1 MMYAWS
7 WSIAFFLAATV
18 SAAAGDFPNRPV
30 RLLVPFSVGGPTDTA
45 ARLVAQPLQQQ
56 FNQTVIIENM
66 PGGSGVPGVQSV
78 VDGANDGYT
87 LVVGGIAPIVL
98 VPAGKKLSYDV
109 QKDLVPLGLI
119 WRTPQVLA
127 VRSSLGVDSVSAFV
141 DYAKKK
147 PGEVTVGSAGVGTV
161 THLAN
166 ELLQQ
171 EAGIR
176 LLHIPY
182 HSTSNSLTDLMGG
195 QIDSIFGDAVT
206 LKPQLQAGTIKA
218 LAVTSTRRS
227 PLLPNV
233 PTMAE
238 AGLPNVQTE
247 VWYGTPG
254 ARRHAGAGAGKAQ
267 KRRAGRAA
275 RPRLCGQPAQIWHRA
290 RRHRIGGLCGVH
302 KIGVRSLVTNRQG
315 AWDHFRIASLVPA
328 ERKYRD
334 GQISLQTSLSRQ
346 YRHAI
351 GL

>member
-1 MMYAWS
+1 MMKYAWS

-18 SAAAGDFPNRPV
+18 CAAAGDFPDRPV

-45 ARLVAQPLQQQ
+45 ARLIAQPLQQQ
-56 FNQTVIIENM
+56 LNQTVIIENM

-78 VDGANDGYT
+78 VDGTNDGYT

-98 VPAGKKLSYDV
+98 VPATKKLSYDV

-141 DYAKKK
+141 EYAKKK

-206 LKPQLQAGTIKA
+206 LKPQLQARTIKA

-227 PLLPNV
+227 PLLPDV

-247 VWYGTPG
+247 VWYGLLAPTGTP
-254 ARRHAGAGAGKAQ
+254 APVLERLKRAVQAAQ
-267 KRRAGRAA
+267 
-275 RPRLCGQPAQIWHRA
+275 QDPAY
-290 RRHRIGGLCGVH
+290 VE
-302 KIGVRSLVTNRQG
+302 SL
-315 AWDHFRIASLVPA
+315 
-328 ERKYRD
+328 RKY
-334 GQISLQTSLSRQ
+334 GIELSDTGSAAFAAYIKSESDRWSPIVK
-346 YRHAI
+346 AL
-351 GL
+351 GVTFE

>member
-1 MMYAWS
+1 MKYAWS

-18 SAAAGDFPNRPV
+18 AAVAGDFPDRPV

-45 ARLVAQPLQQQ
+45 ARLIAQPLQQQ
-56 FNQTVIIENM
+56 LSQTVIIENM

-98 VPAGKKLSYDV
+98 VPAAKKLSYDV

-166 ELLQQ
+166 ELLQK
-171 EAGIR
+171 ESGIK

-195 QIDSIFGDAVT
+195 QIDAIFGDAVT
-206 LKPQLQAGTIKA
+206 LKPQLQAGAIKA

-227 PLLPNV
+227 PLLPDV

-247 VWYGTPG
+247 VWYGLLAPARTPPPVLEKLKSAVQAAQQNPAYVDNLHKYG
-254 ARRHAGAGAGKAQ
+254 IELGDTGSAAFAAYIKSETDRWSPIVKAL
-267 KRRAGRAA
+267 G
-275 RPRLCGQPAQIWHRA
+275 I
-290 RRHRIGGLCGVH
+290 
-302 KIGVRSLVTNRQG
+302 T
-315 AWDHFRIASLVPA
+315 F
-328 ERKYRD
+328 E
-334 GQISLQTSLSRQ
+334 
-346 YRHAI
+346 
-351 GL
+351 

>member
-1 MMYAWS
+1 MKRGWS
-7 WSIAFFLAATV
+7 RCIAFCLVPLLAAVLTATV
-18 SAAAGDFPNRPV
+18 AAAASDFPDRPV

-45 ARLVAQPLQQQ
+45 ARLIAEPLQRQL
-56 FNQTVIIENM
+56 NQPVIIENM

-78 VDGANDGYT
+78 VAGPNDGYT

-98 VPAGKKLSYDV
+98 VPAAKKLSYDV

-127 VRSSLGVDSVSAFV
+127 VRSSLGVNSVSAFV

-166 ELLQQ
+166 ELLQR

-195 QIDSIFGDAVT
+195 QIDAIFGDAVT
-206 LKPQLQAGTIKA
+206 LKPQLQTGSIKP
-218 LAVTSTRRS
+218 LAVTSARRT
-227 PLLPNV
+227 PLLPDV

-238 AGLPNVQTE
+238 AGFPNVQTE
-247 VWYGTPG
+247 VWYGLLAPAGTPAAVLDKLKSAVQAAQQDPAYVNSLHKFGIDIGDTG
-254 ARRHAGAGAGKAQ
+254 AAAFAAYIKSESDRWSPIVKAT
-267 KRRAGRAA
+267 G
-275 RPRLCGQPAQIWHRA
+275 I
-290 RRHRIGGLCGVH
+290 
-302 KIGVRSLVTNRQG
+302 T
-315 AWDHFRIASLVPA
+315 F
-328 ERKYRD
+328 E
-334 GQISLQTSLSRQ
+334 
-346 YRHAI
+346 
-351 GL
+351 

>member
-1 MMYAWS
+1 MKCAWP
-7 WSIAFFLAATV
+7 WSLAFFLATTVAAT
-18 SAAAGDFPNRPV
+18 AGDFPERPV

-45 ARLVAQPLQQQ
+45 ARLIAQPLQQKL
-56 FNQTVIIENM
+56 NQTVIIENM

-78 VDGANDGYT
+78 IDSTNDGYT

-98 VPAGKKLSYDV
+98 VPAAKKLSYDV

-127 VRSSLGVDSVSAFV
+127 VRPQLGVDSVSAFI

-166 ELLQQ
+166 ELLQK
-171 EAGIR
+171 EAGIK

-206 LKPQLQAGTIKA
+206 LKPQLQAGAIKA

-227 PLLPNV
+227 PLLPDV

-247 VWYGTPG
+247 VWYGLLAPAGTP
-254 ARRHAGAGAGKAQ
+254 APVLEKLKSAVQAAQ
-267 KRRAGRAA
+267 
-275 RPRLCGQPAQIWHRA
+275 QDPAYVDN
-290 RRHRIGGLCGVH
+290 L
-302 KIGVRSLVTNRQG
+302 
-315 AWDHFRIASLVPA
+315 
-328 ERKYRD
+328 RKYGIELGDTGSAAFAAYIKSESDRWSP
-334 GQISLQTSLSRQ
+334 IVKSLGITFE
-346 YRHAI
+346 
-351 GL
+351 

>member
-98 VPAGKKLSYDV
+98 VPAAKKLSYDV

-195 QIDSIFGDAVT
+195 QINSIFGDAVT

-227 PLLPNV
+227 PLLPDV

-247 VWYGTPG
+247 VWYGLLAPAGTP
-254 ARRHAGAGAGKAQ
+254 APVLEKLKSAVQAAQ
-267 KRRAGRAA
+267 
-275 RPRLCGQPAQIWHRA
+275 QDPAY
-290 RRHRIGGLCGVH
+290 VD
-302 KIGVRSLVTNRQG
+302 SL
-315 AWDHFRIASLVPA
+315 
-328 ERKYRD
+328 RKYGIELGDTGSAAFAAYIKSESDRWSPIVKAL
-334 GQISLQTSLSRQ
+334 GITFE
-346 YRHAI
+346 
-351 GL
+351 

>member
-1 MMYAWS
+1 MMKYARS

-18 SAAAGDFPNRPV
+18 SAAAGDFPDRPV

-45 ARLVAQPLQQQ
+45 ARLIAQPLQQQ
-56 FNQTVIIENM
+56 LNQTVIIENM

-98 VPAGKKLSYDV
+98 VPAAKKLSYDV

-127 VRSSLGVDSVSAFV
+127 VRTALGVNSVSAFV

-176 LLHIPY
+176 LLHVPY

-206 LKPQLQAGTIKA
+206 LKPQLQAGAIKA

-227 PLLPNV
+227 PLLPDV
-233 PTMAE
+233 LTMAE

-247 VWYGTPG
+247 VWYGLLAPAGTPVPVLEKLKSSVQ
-254 ARRHAGAGAGKAQ
+254 AAQ
-267 KRRAGRAA
+267 QDPAYVDSLHKYGIELGDPGSAA
-275 RPRLCGQPAQIWHRA
+275 FAAYIKSESDRWSPIVKTLGI
-290 RRHRIGGLCGVH
+290 
-302 KIGVRSLVTNRQG
+302 T
-315 AWDHFRIASLVPA
+315 F
-328 ERKYRD
+328 E
-334 GQISLQTSLSRQ
+334 
-346 YRHAI
+346 
-351 GL
+351 

>member
-119 WRTPQVLA
+119 WRTPQVLV

-247 VWYGTPG
+247 VWYGLLAPAGTP
-254 ARRHAGAGAGKAQ
+254 APVLEKLKSAVQAAQ
-267 KRRAGRAA
+267 
-275 RPRLCGQPAQIWHRA
+275 QDPAY
-290 RRHRIGGLCGVH
+290 VD
-302 KIGVRSLVTNRQG
+302 SL
-315 AWDHFRIASLVPA
+315 
-328 ERKYRD
+328 RKYGIELGDTGSAAFAAYIKSESDRWSPIVKAL
-334 GQISLQTSLSRQ
+334 GITFE
-346 YRHAI
+346 
-351 GL
+351 